1 MQWNLSYLNQMIPSN
16 IELLYYKY
24 NKNTQSSCQNVF
36 FYSVLCFLML
46 FFFHGHLLNIY
57 TFFLHTSASSFKTSC
72 GLPRI
77 AELIPTLVLREKTEL
92 KVIQRTGLSCWP
104 YKSRYGWARWGGW
117 GSMGE
122 IETSR
127 RFFRIFSALYGW
139 FHKLLRTEQCKVTWK
154 IK

>member
-1 MQWNLSYLNQMIPSN
+1 MIPSN

-36 FYSVLCFLML
+36 FYSVLCFSDVI
-46 FFFHGHLLNIY
+46 FFHGHLLNIY

-122 IETSR
+122 IETSK
-127 RFFRIFSALYGW
+127 RFFRIFSAYTAG
-139 FHKLLRTEQCKVTWK
+139 FTSS
-154 IK
+154 

>member
-36 FYSVLCFLML
+36 FYSVLCFSDVI
-46 FFFHGHLLNIY
+46 FFHGHLLNIY

-77 AELIPTLVLREKTEL
+77 AELIHTLVLREKTEL
-92 KVIQRTGLSCWP
+92 KVIQRTGLPCWP
-104 YKSRYGWARWGGW
+104 YKSRYGWAHWRGVGINGGN
-117 GSMGE
+117 
-122 IETSR
+122 R
-127 RFFRIFSALYGW
+127 NLQKVLQDFFCLYGW

-154 IK
+154 N